1 MVVAAPTPR
10 QTRFTPKKQGFFS
23 GLPKPPAL
31 VHDAVEG
38 FCHVNPSSYL
48 LIRDP
53 LGGESA
59 TRLVAGQRLT
69 LGRAPTNHVVIHD
82 ERASRLHAEI
92 IPTPTGWS
100 IRDLASRNG
109 TFLGKSP
116 LDVERVLAPGDVFSI
131 GRLEITFCQG
141 DPPSTLIGT
150 AELEATSPARSADQK
165 RWHAT
170 ITHRRTHSRLL
181 DAIGNTS
188 EIIPRVGRAA
198 AELCRLAFALGKA
211 ADARAIARL
220 ALDSTIQGVE
230 AARGAVFLPAG
241 IAGGQ
246 STSAPAG
253 LEPFATTPAD
263 WHDAATRLAGVI
275 TTVLETDEA
284 LLACDARPTDGSTTL
299 SAPIRTGGR
308 AIGAMHVEMPH
319 SGREATPDDLEFM
332 MAVCDAVGVAIENL
346 SAREILSSRLASTAD
361 ENERL
366 KRRLGEESRMV
377 GESPVLDAIK
387 GQIARVAATKATVL
401 VRGESGVGKELVARA
416 IHDGSDRRNG
426 PFVCMNCAA
435 LSETLL
441 ESELF
446 GHEKGAFTGATER
459 KAGKFETAHKGTLML
474 DEIGEMSP
482 AIQAKFLRVLE
493 GHPFERVGGSN
504 RVQVDVRVV
513 AATNRDLEQAV
524 AAGEF
529 RRDLYFR
536 LKVVE
541 IFVPPL
547 RKRPEDIEPLARHY
561 LQRFAAEAGRR
572 VRDFAPE
579 ALHALQA
586 YHWPGN
592 IRELRNVIERAV
604 VLSTDEVIAADEL
617 ALSQLSSPGDTG
629 RKSGERAAPFVPL
642 TLDELEQRH
651 VQATLAAVGG
661 NKTKAA
667 TMLGIERST
676 LDRKL
681 ARWAKA

>member
-1 MVVAAPTPR
+1 VPH
-10 QTRFTPKKQGFFS
+10 
-23 GLPKPPAL
+23 PA
-31 VHDAVEG
+31 
-38 FCHVNPSSYL
+38 YL

-53 LGGESA
+53 LGHESA
-59 TRLVAGQRLT
+59 TRLLAGQRVT
-69 LGRAPTNHVVIHD
+69 LGRAPTNHVVIQD

-92 IPTPTGWS
+92 IPTASGWS

-109 TFLGKSP
+109 TLLGP
-116 LDVERVLAPGDVFSI
+116 HLLQEERSLEPGDVVAI
-131 GRLEITFCQG
+131 GRMEITFCVG
-141 DPPSTLIGT
+141 EPPSTLSGT
-150 AELEATSPARSADQK
+150 AEGEIPATALQSGEQEA
-165 RWHAT
+165 WLGT
-170 ITHRRTHSRLL
+170 ITHRRTRSRLL
-181 DAIGNTS
+181 DSIGDTC
-188 EIIPRVGRAA
+188 EVVPRVGRAA
-198 AELCRLAFALGKA
+198 AELCRLAFALAKA
-211 ADARAIARL
+211 ADVQTIARL
-220 ALDSTIQGVE
+220 ALESAVQGVE
-230 AARGAVFLPAG
+230 AARGGVFLPSG

-246 STSAPAG
+246 PATAATA
-253 LEPFATTPAD
+253 LEPVAVTPETPET
-263 WHDAATRLAGVI
+263 WSAAALDGVI
-275 TTVLETDEA
+275 ATVMRTDEA
-284 LLACDARPTDGSTTL
+284 ILACDARPAAGAPTTSL
-299 SAPIRTGGR
+299 SAPIRTAGRPVGMMHLEMPPGGR
-308 AIGAMHVEMPH
+308 Q
-319 SGREATPDDLEFM
+319 ATPDDLEFV

-366 KRRLGEESRMV
+366 KRRLGEEARMV
-377 GESPVLDAIK
+377 GTSPVLEAIK
-387 GQIARVAATKATVL
+387 GQIARVAGTKATVL
-401 VRGESGVGKELVARA
+401 VRGESGAGKELVARA
-416 IHDGSDRRNG
+416 IHEASDRRGG

-524 AAGEF
+524 TAGEF

-541 IFVPPL
+541 ILVPPL

-561 LQRFAAEAGRR
+561 LKRFAAESARR
-572 VRDFAPE
+572 VRDFTPA

-592 IRELRNVIERAV
+592 IRELRNVVERAV
-604 VLSTDEVIAADEL
+604 VLSADDVIDVHEL
-617 ALSQLSSPGDTG
+617 ALSQLSSAGETG
-629 RKSGERAAPFVPL
+629 RKSGERPAPFVPL

-681 ARWAKA
+681 ARWAKQDT

>member
-1 MVVAAPTPR
+1 MPR
-10 QTRFTPKKQGFFS
+10 
-23 GLPKPPAL
+23 PA
-31 VHDAVEG
+31 
-38 FCHVNPSSYL
+38 YL

-53 LGGESA
+53 LGGQDA
-59 TRLVAGQRLT
+59 ARLLPGQRLT

-92 IPTPTGWS
+92 IPTSQGWS

-109 TFLGKSP
+109 TLVGP
-116 LDVERVLAPGDVFSI
+116 HLLQEERSLEPGDVVAI
-131 GRLEITFCQG
+131 GRVEITFCEG
-141 DPPSTLIGT
+141 DPPSALQGT
-150 AELEATSPARSADQK
+150 ADVEGPAGTGEQAPWRG
-165 RWHAT
+165 T
-170 ITHRRTHSRLL
+170 ITHRRTRSRLL
-181 DAIGNTS
+181 D
-188 EIIPRVGRAA
+188 EIDETCEVVPRVGRAA
-198 AELCRLAFALGKA
+198 AELCRLAFALAKA
-211 ADARAIARL
+211 ADVRTIARL
-220 ALDSTIQGVE
+220 ALDSAVEGVE
-230 AARGAVFLPAG
+230 AAHGAVFMPAG

-246 STSAPAG
+246 PAAAG
-253 LEPFATTPAD
+253 TALE
-263 WHDAATRLAGVI
+263 RLATKPETWLATDLDGVI
-275 TTVLETDEA
+275 ATVMRTDEA
-284 LLACDARPTDGSTTL
+284 ILACDARPAAGAASTSL
-299 SAPIRTGGR
+299 SAPIRTAGR
-308 AIGAMHVEMPH
+308 PIGMMHVEMPP
-319 SGREATPDDLEFM
+319 GGQATPDDLEFV
-332 MAVCDAVGVAIENL
+332 MAVCDALGVAIENL

-366 KRRLGEESRMV
+366 KRRLGEETQMV
-377 GESPVLDAIK
+377 GTSPVLEAIK
-387 GQIARVAATKATVL
+387 GQIARVAGTKATVL
-401 VRGESGVGKELVARA
+401 VRGESGAGKELVARA
-416 IHDGSDRRNG
+416 IHEASDRRGG

-524 AAGEF
+524 TAGEF

-541 IFVPPL
+541 IIVPPL

-561 LQRFAAEAGRR
+561 LKRFAAESARR
-572 VRDFAPE
+572 VRDFTAD
-579 ALHALQA
+579 AVQALQA

-604 VLSTDEVIAADEL
+604 VLSADDVIDVHEL
-617 ALSQLSSPGDTG
+617 ALSQLSSPGETG
-629 RKSGERAAPFVPL
+629 RRSAERPAPFVPL

-681 ARWAKA
+681 ARWAKQEA

>member
-1 MVVAAPTPR
+1 MPDSA
-10 QTRFTPKKQGFFS
+10 
-23 GLPKPPAL
+23 
-31 VHDAVEG
+31 
-38 FCHVNPSSYL
+38 YL

-53 LGGESA
+53 QGGESA
-59 TRLVAGQRLT
+59 TRLVVGERLT

-92 IPTPTGWS
+92 ISTPAGWS
-100 IRDLASRNG
+100 LRDLASRNG
-109 TFLGKSP
+109 TLFGEAALGADHLLS
-116 LDVERVLAPGDVFSI
+116 PGDVFSI
-131 GRLEITFCQG
+131 GRLEITFCHG
-141 DPPSTLIGT
+141 DPPSAVGGT
-150 AELEATSPARSADQK
+150 AELEGTSPAVASAEFE
-165 RWHAT
+165 RWQAT
-170 ITHRRTHSRLL
+170 ITHRRTRSRLL
-181 DAIGNTS
+181 EAIDGPG
-188 EIIPRVGRAA
+188 EIVPRVGRAA

-211 ADARAIARL
+211 GDARAIARL
-220 ALDSTIQGVE
+220 ALDAALHGVE
-230 AARGAVFLPAG
+230 ATRGVVFLPAG
-241 IAGGQ
+241 IAAGQ
-246 STSAPAG
+246 PGTTAAA
-253 LEPFATTPAD
+253 LDAFATTPPD
-263 WHDAATRLAGVI
+263 WAHASDRLEGVI
-275 TTVLETDEA
+275 TAVMRTDEA
-284 LLACDARPTDGSTTL
+284 LLACDPHLADGSTSL
-299 SAPIRTGGR
+299 SAPIRSGGR
-308 AIGAMHVEMPH
+308 AIGAMHAERPAG
-319 SGREATPDDLEFM
+319 GREATPDDLEFM
-332 MAVCDAVGVAIENL
+332 MAVCDALGVAVENL

-366 KRRLGEESRMV
+366 KRRLGEESQMV
-377 GESPVLDAIK
+377 GASPVLEAIK
-387 GQIARVAATKATVL
+387 GQIARVAGTRATIL

-416 IHDGSDRRNG
+416 IHDASDRRNG

-493 GHPFERVGGSN
+493 GHPFERVGGSS

-541 IFVPPL
+541 ILVPPL

-561 LQRFAAEAGRR
+561 LQRFAIEAGRR
-572 VRDFAPE
+572 VRDFTPA
-579 ALHALQA
+579 ALDALRGS
-586 YHWPGN
+586 HWPGN

-604 VLSTDEVIAADEL
+604 VLSADELIDIDDL
-617 ALSQLSSPGDTG
+617 ALSQLSSAGETG
-629 RKSGERAAPFVPL
+629 RKTAERPAPFVPL